1 MARDQK
7 GTTHETLEERM
18 LHRLLF
24 FTDAVFAIVLTLMVL
39 DLKPPPFANPLGD
52 AHAINGMASRLFAL
66 ALSFAVIAIFWLAH
80 LISTRRLIHF
90 DWPTAFVNLLF
101 LFPIS
106 LLPFATAWY
115 GQSFQAPFP
124 WGFYCSILVIISTL
138 NVALVLV
145 VSRGR
150 GRLVGGVTPAEVRYR
165 AARAASP
172 GVAFAA
178 GLAVLFAHDLALSE
192 LCWVLI
198 GPISLI
204 VERTMKPRGETLAE
218 AA

>member
-1 MARDQK
+1 MAADTK
-7 GTTHETLEERM
+7 GTAHETLEERL

-39 DLKPPPFANPLGD
+39 DLHPPPFASPLGD
-52 AHAINGMASRLFAL
+52 AHAMRGMASRLFAL

-80 LISTRRLIHF
+80 LNSTRRLLRF

-101 LFPIS
+101 LFPIC

-124 WGFYCSILVIISTL
+124 WGMYCATLVVISTL

-145 VSRGR
+145 VSRGG
-150 GRLVGGVTPAEVRYR
+150 GRLIGGASGREVLYR

-172 GVAFAA
+172 GLAFAA
-178 GLAVLFAHDLALSE
+178 GLGLLFAHQLYISE
-192 LCWVLI
+192 FCWVLI
-198 GPISLI
+198 GPISLA
-204 VERTMKPRGETLAE
+204 VERTLKPRGEPQAQ